1 MERRRLPPLNALRAF
16 EAAARHLN
24 FSRAADELAVTPGA
38 VSQQIQNLEDY
49 VGAALFKRTPKGLLL
64 TDAAQTALPA
74 LREAFDRLA
83 EAASLLTAAVDGR
96 RLTVTVAPSFAAK
109 WLVPRL
115 GRFEEQHPQ
124 VDVWLSA
131 GMEVVDFASGEID
144 LAIRYGTGR
153 YPGMEVI
160 KLMSE
165 TVIPVASPAF
175 LEANPLDSP
184 SDLANH
190 ILLHDGSP
198 DADDSC
204 PDWAMWL
211 AARGIRGRA
220 APNRDGGGFRLF
232 RGPSQGEGPPAP
244 GQGLRQLDHRRGGVA
259 RGRAPVDRQR
269 RGDLDPP
276 FKGRKFVPE
285 GASLRPDRPLQIQTA
300 CSAPK
305 IQAPSEGPAVLSAS
319 GLDITTS
326 TRSNTTDQ
334 ERQGP
339 CPTLSGSG
347 SGDFSAVGEQ
357 ACSAACQI
365 RPNPFRRVDPMLDLL
380 RDCRRTAHDS
390 QSGEE
395 EPIREGVD
403 SSGIADFRCCRNKRS
418 GDGGPKRQGRI
429 ETWRTQRAM
438 AHGRAQ
444 LRHCSGLAGPRIQR
458 RLLYIAGIRMR

>member
-115 GRFEEQHPQ
+115 GHFEAQHPL

-131 GMEVVDFASGEID
+131 GLEVVDFASGEID
-144 LAIRYGTGR
+144 VAIRYGAGR
-153 YPGMEVI
+153 YPGLEVI

-165 TVIPVASPAF
+165 TVIPVASPSL
-175 LEANPLDSP
+175 LEAHPLETP
-184 SDLANH
+184 ADLANH

-211 AARGIRGRA
+211 AARGVKGV
-220 APNRDGGGFRLF
+220 DGA
-232 RGPSQGEGPPAP
+232 RGPRFNQSSLVIEAAVGG
-244 GQGLRQLDHRRGGVA
+244 RGVA
-259 RGRAPVDRQR
+259 LAKRALAQA
-269 RGDLDPP
+269 DLDA
-276 FKGRKFVPE
+276 GRLI
-285 GASLRPDRPLQIQTA
+285 APLQIATA
-300 CSAPK
+300 VDFAYFVVHPK
-305 IQAPSEGPAVLSAS
+305 AKGRLPQVKAFVSWITGEAGAHEAALLSIDN
-319 GLDITTS
+319 G
-326 TRSNTTDQ
+326 
-334 ERQGP
+334 
-339 CPTLSGSG
+339 
-347 SGDFSAVGEQ
+347 
-357 ACSAACQI
+357 
-365 RPNPFRRVDPMLDLL
+365 
-380 RDCRRTAHDS
+380 
-390 QSGEE
+390 
-395 EPIREGVD
+395 
-403 SSGIADFRCCRNKRS
+403 
-418 GDGGPKRQGRI
+418 
-429 ETWRTQRAM
+429 
-438 AHGRAQ
+438 
-444 LRHCSGLAGPRIQR
+444 
-458 RLLYIAGIRMR
+458 AGI

>member
-1 MERRRLPPLNALRAF
+1 MEQRRRLPPLNALRAF

-131 GMEVVDFASGEID
+131 GMEIVDFASGEID

-153 YPGMEVI
+153 YPGLEVV

-175 LEANPLDSP
+175 LEANPLDTP
-184 SDLANH
+184 ADLANH

-211 AARGIRGRA
+211 ARA
-220 APNRDGGGFRLF
+220 A
-232 RGPSQGEGPPAP
+232 
-244 GQGLRQLDHRRGGVA
+244 
-259 RGRAPVDRQR
+259 RA
-269 RGDLDPP
+269 
-276 FKGRKFVPE
+276 
-285 GASLRPDRPLQIQTA
+285 S
-300 CSAPK
+300 
-305 IQAPSEGPAVLSAS
+305 
-319 GLDITTS
+319 TS
-326 TRSNTTDQ
+326 
-334 ERQGP
+334 
-339 CPTLSGSG
+339 
-347 SGDFSAVGEQ
+347 
-357 ACSAACQI
+357 
-365 RPNPFRRVDPMLDLL
+365 
-380 RDCRRTAHDS
+380 
-390 QSGEE
+390 
-395 EPIREGVD
+395 
-403 SSGIADFRCCRNKRS
+403 
-418 GDGGPKRQGRI
+418 
-429 ETWRTQRAM
+429 RAW
-438 AHGRAQ
+438 
-444 LRHCSGLAGPRIQR
+444 
-458 RLLYIAGIRMR
+458 